1 MAGHRYPLT
10 GVGLVV
16 EDMAASTAFYRR
28 LGLDIPEDS
37 IYAENGVGHHLEV
50 PMGNGFGLEV
60 DSLELTHRFDPGWPD
75 GAGGGT
81 TVPVALMFSVPSREA
96 VDEVHDDLVAAGYQ
110 SHLRPFDAF
119 WGPRYAVVLDPDGYQ
134 VGLMS
139 PVEQR

>member
-16 EDMAASTAFYRR
+16 KDMAASTAFYRR

-60 DSLELTHRFDPGWPD
+60 DSLELTRRFDPGWPD

-96 VDEVHDDLVAAGYQ
+96 VDEVHDDLVAAGHK
-110 SHLRPFDAF
+110 SHLRPFDDF
-119 WGPRYAVVLDPDGYQ
+119 WGPATPWCSTPTGTRSA
-134 VGLMS
+134 S
-139 PVEQR
+139 